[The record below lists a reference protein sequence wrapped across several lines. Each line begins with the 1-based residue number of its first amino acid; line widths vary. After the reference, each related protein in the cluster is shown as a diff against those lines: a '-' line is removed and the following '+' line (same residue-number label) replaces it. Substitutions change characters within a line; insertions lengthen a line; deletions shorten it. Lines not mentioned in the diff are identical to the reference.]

1 MPSWNGCRPPPP
13 CGFFAA
19 GLCGRS
25 LCAMEPARLS
35 AASAAFRRASET
47 GSVLRPLFSNESVVS
62 SSTGAEQQLHNAP
75 IDSRANRGLEEE

>member
-1 MPSWNGCRPPPP
+1 
-13 CGFFAA
+13 
-19 GLCGRS
+19 
-25 LCAMEPARLS
+25 MEPARLS